1 MRAMPARLPGA
12 WRRRPPGVVAHP
24 ALVSHPGHDRLPATW
39 LTLRLGTP
47 ERAAAFVE
55 AALAHARAR
64 GTALVEGASF
74 GLDTT
79 RIYAPSPGQG
89 ESCGFVRISAGIE
102 HAESLERLGR
112 ALVRALREA

>member
-1 MRAMPARLPGA
+1 
-12 WRRRPPGVVAHP
+12 
-24 ALVSHPGHDRLPATW
+24 LPATW

-112 ALVRALREA
+112 VLVRALREA